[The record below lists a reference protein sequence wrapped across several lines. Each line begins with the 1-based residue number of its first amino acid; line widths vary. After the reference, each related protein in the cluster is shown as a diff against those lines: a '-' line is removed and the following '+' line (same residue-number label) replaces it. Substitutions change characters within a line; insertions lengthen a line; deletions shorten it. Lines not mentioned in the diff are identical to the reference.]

1 VTRSAPGRLKKA
13 IENQELALHYQPI
26 VDLRTRKPV
35 NAEALL
41 RWKNPGEHEE
51 EANELSAEAE
61 KSEAMFDLGDWTM
74 RMACEDAVRWQRK
87 FPGLKLNLNL
97 SAREF
102 QREDL
107 IDRLAEV
114 FDDTGIEPH
123 KINLEITESAS
134 ISDPERAS
142 KILWE
147 LKERGT
153 GLWLDD
159 FGTGHS
165 SLQWL
170 KNFPIDGLK
179 IPDAFIC
186 EITTDPKCEVI
197 VGAIMTMAH
206 ALELAVVAE
215 GVETGEQLQ
224 RLQEHGCDLI
234 QGFYFFKPMPA
245 EEMIETL
252 GNRQQATGNREKKRR

>member
-1 VTRSAPGRLKKA
+1 MTRSAPARLKEA

-35 NAEALL
+35 SAEALL
-41 RWKNPGEHEE
+41 RWKNPEEHDER
-51 EANELSAEAE
+51 ANELSGESE
-61 KSEAMFDLGDWTM
+61 KSDAMFQLGDWTM
-74 RMACEDAVRWQRK
+74 RMACEDGVRWQRR
-87 FPGLKLNLNL
+87 FPGVKLNVNL

-107 IDRLAEV
+107 IDRLVDV
-114 FDDTGIEPH
+114 FGDTGIEPH
-123 KINLEITESAS
+123 RINLEITESAS

-147 LKERGT
+147 LRERGL

-186 EITTDPKCEVI
+186 DLTTDPKCDVI

-206 ALELAVVAE
+206 ALELSVVAE
-215 GVETGEQLQ
+215 GVETDKQLS
-224 RLQEHGCDLI
+224 RLVEHGCDLI
-234 QGFYFFKPMPA
+234 QGFYFFKAMPVG
-245 EEMIETL
+245 EMVEIL
-252 GNRQQATGNREKKRR
+252 GNRQQRR

>member
-1 VTRSAPGRLKKA
+1 MTRSAPVRLREA
-13 IENQELALHYQPI
+13 IENHELALHYQPI

-35 NAEALL
+35 SAEALL
-41 RWKNPGEHEE
+41 RWKNPEEHDEE
-51 EANELSAEAE
+51 VSELSADSE
-61 KSEAMFDLGDWTM
+61 KSEAMFELEDWTM
-74 RMACEDAVRWQRK
+74 RTACEDAVRWQRR
-87 FPGLKLNLNL
+87 FPGVKLNLNL

-102 QREDL
+102 QREEL
-107 IDRLAEV
+107 IDRMAEV
-114 FDDTGIEPH
+114 FGDTGIEPH
-123 KINLEITESAS
+123 RIHLEITESAS

-147 LKERGT
+147 LRERGL

-170 KNFPIDGLK
+170 KTFPIDGLK
-179 IPDAFIC
+179 IPDAFVRD
-186 EITTDPKCEVI
+186 ITTDPKCDVI

-215 GVETGEQLQ
+215 GVETDEQLQ
-224 RLQEHGCDLI
+224 RLVAHGCDLI
-234 QGFYFFKPMPA
+234 QGFYFFKPMPM
-245 EEMIETL
+245 EEMAEIL
-252 GNRQQATGNREKKRR
+252 GNRQQSGSR

>member
-1 VTRSAPGRLKKA
+1 MTRSAPVRLKEA

-26 VDLRTRKPV
+26 VDLRTRKAV
-35 NAEALL
+35 SAEALL
-41 RWKNPGEHEE
+41 RWKNPEEHD
-51 EANELSAEAE
+51 EAAHELSGGSE
-61 KSEAMFDLGDWTM
+61 KSETMFQLGDWTM
-74 RMACEDAVRWQRK
+74 RTACEEAARWQRR
-87 FPGLKLNLNL
+87 FPGVKLNLNL

-107 IDRLAEV
+107 IDRLADA
-114 FDDTGIEPH
+114 FGDTGIEPH
-123 KINLEITESAS
+123 RINLEITESAS

-142 KILWE
+142 RILWE
-147 LKERGT
+147 LRERGL

-186 EITTDPKCEVI
+186 DITTDPKCDVI

-206 ALELAVVAE
+206 ALELSIVAE
-215 GVETGEQLQ
+215 GVETGEQLE
-224 RLQEHGCDLI
+224 RLVEHGCDLI

-245 EEMIETL
+245 GEMILTL
-252 GNRQQATGNREKKRR
+252 GEKRLTVDG